1 MKNNKPS
8 LITWLLYYCDNDS
21 INNAI
26 NSICIFIISTLIISY
41 TILISMFSNFSLM
54 SKLIIFLIVVLI
66 SIFVIKIK
74 YDYFNFRDIYEYTD
88 LNQCFKIEG
97 EYYSKW
103 YINLCNIKNY
113 TMFIP
118 RRSKGRNHWIN
129 SIESNRLLTYR
140 EFLRYKKNRLKIEKA
155 NQNIEEIN
163 EFQKY
168 MEIKNKKREGNI

>member
-1 MKNNKPS
+1 MKDNKPS

-26 NSICIFIISTLIISY
+26 NSICVFIISILIISY
-41 TILISMFSNFSLM
+41 TILVSMFSNFSLM
-54 SKLIIFLIVVLI
+54 SKLITFLIVVLI

-74 YDYFNFRDIYEYTD
+74 YNYFNFKDIYEYTD
-88 LNQCFKIEG
+88 LNQCFRIKG

-103 YINLCNIKNY
+103 YINLYITRDLYKE
-113 TMFIP
+113 FIP

-140 EFLRYKKNRLKIEKA
+140 EFLRYKKNKLKIKEA
-155 NQNIEEIN
+155 NQNIREID

-168 MEIKNKKREGNI
+168 MEMKNKKEKWL